1 MKCFGKKSRFINL
14 LKHEHSRKIL
24 YIEECGN
31 TCGSKLDWIRGSV
44 ALMDC
49 DLDGF
54 YDYNLR
60 CIWTISGE
68 FYLAAKLH
76 ILDLDIQQATECIF
90 DYLKVIQYNYIK
102 QLLTMTLKKKPFI
115 IDNPNLLK
123 RYVII

>member
-1 MKCFGKKSRFINL
+1 
-14 LKHEHSRKIL
+14 
-24 YIEECGN
+24 
-31 TCGSKLDWIRGSV
+31 
-44 ALMDC
+44 MDC

-90 DYLKVIQYNYIK
+90 DYLEVAQYNHIK
-102 QLLTMTLKKKPFI
+102 QLLTMTLKQKCLSSLI
-115 IDNPNLLK
+115 IP
-123 RYVII
+123 IC